1 MKLGLI
7 SVILPVWRPNIIQLK
22 KCIDSLVNQ
31 TYSNLEVIIIYKK
44 SNEHDEKFF
53 KLIESYS
60 DKKIKIVNDKNQG
73 FPASLNEGIINS
85 SGEFI
90 ARIDGDDF
98 CEKDRFEKQLEFKN
112 KYKCNVVGSWANH
125 VTNDGK
131 IIGEKKVPITHKE
144 IRKKIMY
151 RNPMLHPTIL
161 MDRSMLDE
169 TGLYDPL
176 CISSEDYELWF
187 RIMSNNFRFG
197 NVPEFLVSIG
207 IEDNPD
213 SITRGSGWKKVR
225 SSSLQVKN
233 KALLHYGFFRPLDI
247 LYYIPTPF
255 YYLISP
261 QLAMRIRKNLK
272 R

>member
-1 MKLGLI
+1 MKTGLI
-7 SVILPVWRPNIIQLK
+7 SVILPVWKPNFVQLK
-22 KCIDSLVNQ
+22 KCIDSIVSQ
-31 TYSNLEVIIIYKK
+31 TYTNFEIVIIYKK
-44 SNEHDEKFF
+44 SSEHDDKFF
-53 KLIESYS
+53 KLIEDYS
-60 DKKIKIVNDKNQG
+60 DKKIKVVDDKNQG

-98 CEKDRFEKQLEFKN
+98 CDKDRFEKQLEFKN
-112 KYKCNVVGSWANH
+112 KHKCNVVGSWARH

-161 MDRSMLDE
+161 MDRSMLND
-169 TGLYDPL
+169 TSLYDPS

-187 RIMSNNFRFG
+187 RIMSKNFRFG

-207 IEDNPD
+207 IGDSPD
-213 SITRGSGWKKVR
+213 SITRGTGWKKVR
-225 SSSLQVKN
+225 SGSLQVKN
-233 KALLHYGFFRPLDI
+233 KALLRYGFFRPLDI

-261 QLAMRIRKNLK
+261 QLAMKVRKILK